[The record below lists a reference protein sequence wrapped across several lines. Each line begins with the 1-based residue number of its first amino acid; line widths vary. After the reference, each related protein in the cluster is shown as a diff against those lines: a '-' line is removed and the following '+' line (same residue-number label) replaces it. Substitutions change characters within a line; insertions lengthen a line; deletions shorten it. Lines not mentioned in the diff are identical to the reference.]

1 MKKQAESKPDDSL
14 YEKVKEE
21 FTAYMIARG
30 HRKTPERYLILKHIY
45 SLSDHFDIDFLFQS
59 INAERPV
66 VSRATLYNTI
76 ELLVDSKL
84 VIKHSFGTHTA
95 HYEKAYNNDNH
106 LHLICTVCGDIK
118 EIKDQDIKSVIQ
130 SKRLSKFSLTHYS
143 LYIYGMC
150 TKCARAKTRMAK
162 ESAPKKR

>member
-1 MKKQAESKPDDSL
+1 MKKQAESKNDDGF
-14 YEKVKEE
+14 YQKVKEE
-21 FTAYMIARG
+21 FTSYMVAKG

-45 SLSDHFDIDFLFQS
+45 SLSDHFDIDFLFHS
-59 INAERPV
+59 INAEKPV

-106 LHLICTVCGDIK
+106 LHLICTVCGEIK
-118 EIKDQDIKSVIQ
+118 EIKDHDIKSVIQ

-150 TKCARAKTRMAK
+150 TKCSRAKIRPPK
-162 ESAPKKR
+162 EISSKKK